1 MHDIV
6 FYKKRLGSIS
16 NIVVWHNSYGSTN
29 SDLNIKKGW
38 IVSIDV
44 KYLNED
50 DNKVHLWIG
59 ESIRPTA
66 LEKLDMQFLRR
77 PCNEPFTPP
86 AKTSFYYFPRP
97 EIEYGEYQPIA
108 IRKNDIV
115 KFRGYSLFT
124 VVSVSGYEEDEIIV
138 ENDMRDEYYAKISD
152 VIFKGYS

>member
-1 MHDIV
+1 MMHDIV

-44 KYLNED
+44 KYLDED

-66 LEKLDMQFLRR
+66 LEKLDMSKALQR
-77 PCNEPFTPP
+77 T
-86 AKTSFYYFPRP
+86 
-97 EIEYGEYQPIA
+97 I
-108 IRKNDIV
+108 
-115 KFRGYSLFT
+115 YSSSHN
-124 VVSVSGYEEDEIIV
+124 VVLLLSKASE
-138 ENDMRDEYYAKISD
+138 
-152 VIFKGYS
+152 